1 MSSTVYG
8 TGTSEYDV
16 LTRTDPRTP
25 GGDLLRRYWQPAA
38 LSEELPVGGAP
49 IPVRLMGEDLVLF
62 RDETGKP
69 GLLGLHCSHRGAD
82 LSYGR
87 LEDGGLRCLYH
98 GWLFDRAGR
107 CLEQPG
113 EPAGS
118 TFHERIKHPSYPCLE
133 RSDVIWTY
141 LGPGEPPEFPNYE
154 FLIVPNEHVFAIKLY
169 HECNWLQGNEG
180 NIDLLHLS
188 FLHHLASR
196 SANGDGHVERISGQ
210 GAAPHQ
216 EAVEADVMDF
226 GLRVCKIRSL
236 NEQQKQFYLCTFIA
250 PCAYAFP
257 GNVSGDD
264 GFSVNWHVPIDDEHH
279 WKYTFIFSRERALD
293 KDGIRSRRQSMNDGY
308 RSTRNPA
315 NRYLQ
320 DREEMKIS
328 SYSGMGMVFQAHDMC
343 ATEGM
348 GHIQDRSHEHLT
360 ARDTPMVL
368 ARRQLLKA
376 IVDIQEGRDPLGV
389 IRDPARNRFP
399 RLFARNDTTAPI
411 DTDWRAYFRELNA
424 ELESGV
430 AVGAS

>member
-1 MSSTVYG
+1 MGSAVYG

-16 LTRTDPRTP
+16 LTRTTAGTP
-25 GGDLLRRYWQPAA
+25 GGELLRRYWQPVA
-38 LSEELPVGGAP
+38 LSEELSVGAP
-49 IPVRLMGEDLVLF
+49 TPVRIMGEDLVLF
-62 RDETGKP
+62 RDAQGQP
-69 GLLGLHCSHRGAD
+69 GLLGIHCSHRGAD

-98 GWLFDRAGR
+98 GWLFDRGGR

-118 TFHERIKHPSYPCLE
+118 TFHERITHPAYPCRE
-133 RSDVIWTY
+133 RAGVIFAY
-141 LGPGEPPEFPNYE
+141 LGPGQPPEFPNYE
-154 FLIVPNEHVFAIKLY
+154 FLTVPHEHVFAIKLY

-188 FLHHLASR
+188 FLHHLTSR
-196 SANGDGHVERISGQ
+196 SSNGNGNAERISGQ

-216 EAVEADVMDF
+216 ESVEADLLEF
-226 GLRVCKIRSL
+226 GARVCKIQIL
-236 NEQQKQFYLCTFIA
+236 NDEQKQLYLCTFIA

-279 WKYTFIFSRERALD
+279 WKYTFIFSRDHALD
-293 KDGIRSRRQSMNDGY
+293 KDGIRARRQSMSEGY
-308 RSTRNPA
+308 RSTRNTA

-328 SYSGMGMVFQAHDMC
+328 SYCGMGTVFQAHDMC

-348 GHIQDRSHEHLT
+348 GPIQDRSHEHLT

-368 ARRQLLKA
+368 ARRQLLKG
-376 IVDIQEGRDPLGV
+376 IVDIREGLDPLGV

-399 RLFARNDTTAPI
+399 RLFARNDTTVPI
-411 DTDWRAYFRELNA
+411 DADWRAYFRELNE
-424 ELESGV
+424 ELESE
-430 AVGAS
+430 ALTDVGH